1 MCQATQPK
9 RRAVASMPAP
19 CAAQPNDDD
28 DSDDAFSKS
37 LSNEVTS
44 LPSPCT
50 APPNDDDDD
59 DDDDNDDD
67 DAFSKSVSDVDL
79 PRAEGLVIDIAGI
92 AAGDRGCQ
100 CKEHK
105 VCCGEVVDVDIVV
118 RLRRKEILVPDDFL
132 GKGSMREETAIT
144 VNWVTKGFE
153 RCRVGF
159 LPLLY
164 VPNAAVYDG
173 ALCQVIEV
181 FDKDESSRAN
191 WAKWKQHNG
200 FARAMVISK
209 LNGKIV
215 HKVKGM
221 EVKVAPVK
229 GNYSA
234 VNRSRIF

>member
-1 MCQATQPK
+1 MCQAPQPK
-9 RRAVASMPAP
+9 CRAVASVPAP
-19 CAAQPNDDD
+19 CAAPPNDDD
-28 DSDDAFSKS
+28 DSNDAFSKS
-37 LSNEVTS
+37 MSNEVTS

-59 DDDDNDDD
+59 DDDDHD
-67 DAFSKSVSDVDL
+67 DAFSKCVSDGDS
-79 PRAEGLVIDIAGI
+79 PRAAGLVIDIAGI
-92 AAGDRGCQ
+92 AAGDRGCR

-105 VCCGEVVDVDIVV
+105 VCCGKVVDVDIVV

-153 RCRVGF
+153 RCPVGF
-159 LPLLY
+159 LPLSY

-181 FDKDESSRAN
+181 FNKDESSCADC
-191 WAKWKQHNG
+191 AKWKQHNG

-221 EVKVAPVK
+221 EVKVARVK

-234 VNRSRIF
+234 